1 MDNKFEPLAVG
12 EVLSIEESVQILIGH
27 RTFRVGELAE
37 AIRRQLENGVSGW
50 TQDKNAWFSEEG
62 VPCEVLQFNAGGWQ
76 KGNVRIRL
84 EFCPSESSDEVK
96 SGSASLPKESETLVR
111 HPHPELKLDL
121 ATSSPNVDD
130 DLDLEDSSPSMN
142 LSLDLED
149 SSMSIDMDDESDL
162 EDSSTNIDNE
172 LDLEDSSSSMDDD
185 LDLGDSSTGIDD
197 DLDLEDSS
205 TGIDDDEFE
214 LGFSE
219 APQENHKQEAPTEI
233 YSEMERQAA
242 MISPDGIE
250 FDDADDDLDDE
261 FDQISQSIEEELEE
275 EEDFTDGEDEL
286 LDLGEISTD
295 SDDDL
300 DFGEISDGDDDEF
313 ELTDLSSTD
322 DSDDNGSESLLD
334 DVWQDMNKATW

>member
-37 AIRRQLENGVSGW
+37 AMRRQLENGVSGW
-50 TQDKNAWFSEEG
+50 TQDKNAWFSEDG

-84 EFCPSESSDEVK
+84 EFCPSESSDRGK
-96 SGSASLPKESETLVR
+96 SGSATIPKKSETLVP
-111 HPHPELKLDL
+111 HPHIELDL
-121 ATSSPNVDD
+121 NLADSSPTTDD
-130 DLDLEDSSPSMN
+130 ELDLEDSSPSMN
-142 LSLDLED
+142 YEPDRED
-149 SSMSIDMDDESDL
+149 SSISIDMDD
-162 EDSSTNIDNE
+162 E
-172 LDLEDSSSSMDDD
+172 LDLEDSSSGMDDD
-185 LDLGDSSTGIDD
+185 LDLGDSSAGIDD

-205 TGIDDDEFE
+205 TGINDDEFE

-219 APQENHKQEAPTEI
+219 VPQENHKQEAPTEI

-275 EEDFTDGEDEL
+275 EEDLTDGEDEL